1 MDNKKTIKFGIGLTY
16 YPNKKLMRIRK
27 EGFLLVALLT
37 KTQHKKLML
46 ENITPRLKIEQI
58 LTNSEIKRY
67 RKDTPIRLLSGK
79 ASGRIKTYYNGV
91 LTTNKNKRYY
101 QEIDTLNKAGI
112 TNISREQEQKVN
124 TILIQNML
132 NHL

>member
-1 MDNKKTIKFGIGLTY
+1 MDNEKLIKIDLGITY
-16 YPNKKLMRIRK
+16 YPNKRLLRIRK
-27 EGFLLVALLT
+27 AGFLLIASLT

-79 ASGRIKTYYNGV
+79 ASGRIKTFYRGV

-101 QEIDTLNKAGI
+101 QEIDALNKAGI
-112 TNISREQEQKVN
+112 TNINRNQEEIINK
-124 TILIQNML
+124 ILIENIL
-132 NHL
+132 NNL